1 MSWSGFFPSSSSK
14 TPGSTAPI
22 DLPDNPNENGHT
34 EFSNIDLTILQRKTP
49 TSAVGQ
55 ASTQPSTSAAQLGS
69 SKSKRNEKKERKH
82 PPRWHYKKPTTHKGQ
97 IRELY
102 GEKLKVRKRS
112 SNLKVKHKPG
122 CIYLIVCSAKNRS
135 CVEGNRVLSATNR
148 TFDSTPPVLATL
160 P

>member
-22 DLPDNPNENGHT
+22 DPPENPNENGRS
-34 EFSNIDLTILQRKTP
+34 EVSNIDPTILPRNTP
-49 TSAVGQ
+49 TSAVEQ
-55 ASTQPSTSAAQLGS
+55 PSTQPSTSAAQPGS
-69 SKSKRNEKKERKH
+69 RKSKGNEKKKHKERKH

-122 CIYLIVCSAKNRS
+122 CIYLIVCSAKNKS
-135 CVEGNRVLSATNR
+135 CVEGN
-148 TFDSTPPVLATL
+148 
-160 P
+160 